1 MVPKTCALADDGLPV
16 TFAVAGKTL
25 SGRQQEDGMGKIVK
39 AVAAVALLFAVG
51 IGGASPLEAQG
62 TCKPVKEYRGGAL
75 YECGGLRMAVL
86 QGSYRQMGR
95 QYGGLLKEDILAYYD
110 RMIDKFVLKTGLF
123 TEEDLAGLIVRPA
136 IRTQAKRQNEL
147 LRGMA
152 EETGL
157 SFEKHVLLSLNIEA
171 LMYLRKIGSGNATA
185 CTSLAA
191 WGDYTIDRR
200 TYTARNFDFPNI
212 YRELSRTF
220 GIVLVLKPTDGS
232 NAIAGLCHTG
242 MITFFDGMNDKGL
255 YIEGNNAAD
264 SEGLILY
271 TDRSAI
277 FNEAINMLMDA
288 DDIDAFEGRLR
299 TTRANYPLIFMAAGP
314 REACFFENGTT
325 GTQKRSAR
333 EDGLISAANQF
344 LEPAW
349 HIAPLKNPGAW
360 FSPARQGRL
369 EALAKANK
377 GKIDEKVMMAIL
389 DQRLFNQDGSPGKGA
404 SVIEKLPHEDEVTA
418 TQVVTDPSQKKMW
431 VRIPTYTDWI
441 LFDLGK
447 VFGN

>member
-1 MVPKTCALADDGLPV
+1 
-16 TFAVAGKTL
+16 
-25 SGRQQEDGMGKIVK
+25 MGTMVK
-39 AVAAVALLFAVG
+39 AVAAAVLLLAAG
-51 IGGASPLEAQG
+51 ICGTSPLAAQE
-62 TCKPVKEYRGGAL
+62 TCRPVKEYRGGTL
-75 YECGGLRMAVL
+75 YDCGGMKMAVL
-86 QGSYRQMGR
+86 QGSYREMGR

-110 RMIDKFVLKTGLF
+110 RMIDQFVLKTGLF
-123 TEEDLAGLIVRPA
+123 DEGDLRDLIVRPA
-136 IRTQAKRQNEL
+136 VRTQAKRQSEL

-157 SFEKHVLLSLNIEA
+157 SFEKHVLLNLNIQA

-191 WGDYTIDRR
+191 WGDYTANRR

-220 GIVLVLKPTDGS
+220 GLLLVLKPTDGS
-232 NAIAGLCHTG
+232 NRIAGLCHTG
-242 MITFFDGMNDKGL
+242 MITFFDAMNDKGL

-271 TDRSAI
+271 TDRSVI

-288 DDIDAFEGRLR
+288 DNIDAFEGRLR
-299 TTRANYPLIFMAAGP
+299 TTRASYPLIFMAAGP
-314 REACFFENGTT
+314 DAACFFENGTT
-325 GTQKRSAR
+325 DTKRRSAG

-360 FSPARQGRL
+360 FSPARQSRV

-377 GKIDEKVMMAIL
+377 GKIDEKIMMKIL
-389 DQRLFNQDGSPGKGA
+389 DERLFNQDGSFGKGA

-418 TQVVTDPSQKKMW
+418 TQVVACPAERKMW
-431 VRIPTYTDWI
+431 VRVPTYTDWI
-441 LFDLGK
+441 FFDLGRI
-447 VFGN
+447 FGN